1 MDNPNDYHSYYF
13 IKITFGGILWKKEL
27 ELF

>member
-1 MDNPNDYHSYYF
+1 MDSPNDYHSYYYK
-13 IKITFGGILWKKEL
+13 KITFGGILWKKEL